1 MTHTIN
7 EECTSN
13 GSGFYVDG
21 MPNEDYHNPEAG
33 YSTSTIK
40 DFIADPASVVWGRN
54 APQDKDKM
62 AAIDFGTDFHSYF
75 LEPDVF
81 KQTYRV
87 LPPCNRKKLAERQAE
102 LVLIDEWKESGII
115 PVTTEDMQKLE
126 AMRQSALANPTVKR
140 IMTMENS
147 VAERSYFWKDEATG
161 LNLKCRPDWLVE
173 EISDNNRPEFME
185 EDEETLVVDIKTI
198 AGFDRMQNQIEQLK
212 YWIQDPFYSE
222 GVGQVTGTK
231 VCFVFVFVSTVMS
244 LGRFPVRVVK
254 LSEAAKF
261 DGSEAKAKVLSDIAN
276 CENWETVVT
285 MDRPMW
291 AVNNEEILL
300 G

>member
-1 MTHTIN
+1 MKHAIN

-21 MPNEDYHNPEAG
+21 MPNEEYHDPETG

-40 DFIADPASVVWGRN
+40 DFISDPASVVWGRN
-54 APQDKDKM
+54 APQNKDKM
-62 AAIDFGTDFHSYF
+62 ASIDFGTDFHSYF

-81 KQTYRV
+81 KQTYKV
-87 LPPCNRKKLAERQAE
+87 LPVFNRRKPAEREEEQS
-102 LVLIDEWKESGII
+102 LIEEWKRLGVI
-115 PVTTEDMQKLE
+115 PVTSEDMQKLE

-140 IMTMENS
+140 IMSMDNAI
-147 VAERSYFWKDEATG
+147 AERSFFWTDKDTG

-173 EISDNNRPEFME
+173 GVNNNNRPAFMAD
-185 EDEETLVVDIKTI
+185 DETTLVVDIKTI

-212 YWIQDPFYSE
+212 YWIQDPFYTS
-222 GVGQVTGTK
+222 GVSQVTDTK

-244 LGRFPVRVVK
+244 LGRYPVRVVQ

-261 DGSEAKAKVLSDIAN
+261 DGKYEKDKALQELAMCSD
-276 CENWETVVT
+276 WETVVT

-291 AVNNEEILL
+291 AVNNDETL
-300 G
+300 